1 MKKSLLILFIVAIA
15 SQLKAQQL
23 TLKPTDSLLLKAPLN
38 LQGLKLND
46 STLLKSYFNKPDQN
60 TLALLNTLKGQ
71 KSSEL
76 FYSTMPVAK
85 MGTRDKMPV
94 VKPGDSNM
102 KFNMPVKKV
111 KVINPL
117 EKKMPVTP

>member
-1 MKKSLLILFIVAIA
+1 MKKTLLIMFIVTIA

-23 TLKPTDSLLLKAPLN
+23 TLKPTDSLLLKSPLN

-46 STLLKSYFNKPDQN
+46 STQLKNYFNKSDQN

-85 MGTRDKMPV
+85 MGTRDKMSV

-111 KVINPL
+111 TVIDPL
-117 EKKMPVTP
+117 AKKMPATP